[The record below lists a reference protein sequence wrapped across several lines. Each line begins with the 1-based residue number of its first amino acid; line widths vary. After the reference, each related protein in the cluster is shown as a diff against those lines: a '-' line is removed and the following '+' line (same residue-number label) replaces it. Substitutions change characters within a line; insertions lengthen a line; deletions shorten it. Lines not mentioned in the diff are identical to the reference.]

1 MSEKSPTANI
11 SPSICEAALEEY
23 NLADNSLAELIKKA
37 SIEVRDFMLLSF
49 VCDQGRLCSEQISRA
64 FGFEPD
70 ETQGAI
76 ERLIMAQLVELD
88 GFVDSDETDPC
99 IRPTDNGRKV
109 CRRILDD
116 ASR

>member
-23 NLADNSLAELIKKA
+23 HLADNSLAELIKLA

-49 VCDQGRLCSEQISRA
+49 VSDQGRLCSEQISRA

-70 ETQGAI
+70 ETRSAI
-76 ERLIMAQLVELD
+76 ERLIKAQLVVLD
-88 GFVDSDETDPC
+88 GFADNDRTDPC

-116 ASR
+116 S

>member
-1 MSEKSPTANI
+1 MSKKSPTANI

-23 NLADNSLAELIKKA
+23 HLADNSLAELIRQA

-49 VCDQGRLCSEQISRA
+49 VSDQGRLCSGQISQA

-70 ETQGAI
+70 ETRSAI
-76 ERLIMAQLVELD
+76 ERLLKAQLIELD
-88 GFVDSDETDPC
+88 GFADNNREDQC

-109 CRRILDD
+109 CQRILDD
-116 ASR
+116 V